1 MIHLKSKREIELI
14 RESNRIVACTL
25 KVLEEMIRPGI
36 STIELDRIATKEI
49 KKRGGEPAF
58 KGYRGFPASICTSVN
73 NQVVHGIPDSRRLKE
88 GDIISIDLG
97 AIYKGYY
104 GDSART
110 FPVGNIGEEAKNL
123 LTVTEEALYKGIEKA
138 RVGNRI
144 RDISQAIQSWVE
156 AHGFSVVREFV
167 GHGIGRE
174 LHEEPQIPN
183 FVSPDQGMIRIEEG
197 MVLALEPM
205 VNAGDWR
212 VKILPDGWTAVTV
225 DGSLSAHFEH
235 SIAVTVDGPEIL
247 SICP

>member
-1 MIHLKSKREIELI
+1 MIHLKSKREIEIL

-25 KVLEEMIRPGI
+25 KVIGEIIRPGI
-36 STIELDRIATKEI
+36 STIELDKIANREI
-49 KKRGGEPAF
+49 RKRGGRPAF
-58 KGYRGFPASICTSVN
+58 KGYRGFPASICTSIN
-73 NQVVHGIPDSRRLKE
+73 EQVVHGIPNSRRLKE

-97 AIYKGYY
+97 AVYKGFY
-104 GDSART
+104 GDAART
-110 FPVGNIGEEAKNL
+110 FPVGKIGKEAKDL

-144 RDISQAIQSWVE
+144 RDISHAIQSWVE
-156 AHGFSVVREFV
+156 AHGFSIVREFV

-183 FVSPDQGMIRIEEG
+183 FVSPDQGMVRIEEG

-212 VKILPDGWTAVTV
+212 VKILPDGWTAVTS

-235 SIAVTVDGPEIL
+235 SIAVTADGPEIL